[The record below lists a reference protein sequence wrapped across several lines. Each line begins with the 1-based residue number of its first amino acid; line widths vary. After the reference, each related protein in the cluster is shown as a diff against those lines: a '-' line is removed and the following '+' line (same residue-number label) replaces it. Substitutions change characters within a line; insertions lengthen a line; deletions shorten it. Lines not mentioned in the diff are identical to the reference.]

1 MDTHKKNFRMAVLW
15 LLILLLCLFAA
26 VANAAPT
33 GIHPKKIAVV
43 LSGGGAKGAAHIGV
57 LKVLEETGVYP
68 DYVVGT
74 SMGAIIGGLYSIGY
88 TASEL
93 DSLVRTQDWIWLL
106 SDKPKRTDC
115 TLKELE
121 NENRYVF
128 SFPLKREDN
137 THGRD
142 GLVRGQNISNLFSAL
157 TVGYHDSICFS
168 RLPVPF
174 ACVAT
179 DITDGSEVVLD
190 CGVLAEAMRSSMAI
204 PGVFSPVRKDSM
216 ILVDGGL
223 VNNFPVDVA
232 RRMGADIVIGVDVQD
247 GLHDREDLNSLSEI
261 VSQIIDI
268 ACRNKYE
275 QNRSQTDIYIK
286 VDVEGYTAASFTSQA
301 VDTLVRRGYTA
312 ASQQRDR
319 LESMSVFSRPQKIS
333 VGRQSSSKQIRVST
347 IAFTGNGNAAD
358 HERMVRKCGLAEYS
372 TIGMGQIE
380 YALTTLRNELDYP
393 YVTYRLQQDTKDTYR
408 LVFQLESEK
417 RTTLDFGVRFDTE
430 EVVSLLVN
438 ASAELSTLTPSVL
451 SITGK
456 LGKQYMARL
465 QYTIKA
471 LQMHDFNFSYTYN
484 YRDIDICREGDRIC
498 NATYNH
504 HELEVD
510 YTSMRFRNFRYKF
523 GVGFELYHNPS
534 LLYKTAQTSPL
545 KDSPSAHFFK
555 YFLQADYN
563 TQDRNYFPSRG
574 IKFRVNGSAYTDN
587 MIRYEGDTPFYAVS
601 GMFAAALPLN
611 RRFTLEP
618 AVYGRLLDG
627 KNVPYFYANALGGEY
642 PSKYFPQQLPFT
654 GIGKVELADAALLAG
669 YTKIRCHVSGRHY
682 VSLTGNVAV
691 SNTRLYNLFSGEFIY
706 GIGLGY
712 GFDSK
717 FGPLEASVGYSNRT
731 ENVKCHINLGYYF

>member
-1 MDTHKKNFRMAVLW
+1 MRKKNFRMAVLW
-15 LLILLLCLFAA
+15 LLFSSLYLFAL

-93 DSLVRTQDWIWLL
+93 DSLVRTQDWTWLL
-106 SDKPKRTDC
+106 SDKPKRADC

-128 SFPLKREDN
+128 SLPLKRKDN

-142 GLVRGQNISNLFSAL
+142 GLVRGQNISNLFLAL

-190 CGVLAEAMRSSMAI
+190 CGVLAEAMRSSMSI

-275 QNRSQTDIYIK
+275 QNRSQADIYIK

-301 VDTLVRRGYTA
+301 IDTLVHRGYTA

-319 LESMSVFSRPQKIS
+319 LESMSVLSRPQEIS
-333 VGRQSSSKQIRVST
+333 VSRQPSLKQIRIST
-347 IAFTGNGNAAD
+347 IAFTGNGNAVD
-358 HERMVRKCGLAEYS
+358 HEWMVRKCGLAEYS
-372 TIGMGQIE
+372 TIDMGQIE

-393 YVTYRLQQDTKDTYR
+393 YVTYRLQQDSKDTYR
-408 LVFQLESEK
+408 LVFRLESEK

-471 LQMHDFNFSYTYN
+471 LQMHDFNFSYTYS

-523 GVGFELYHNPS
+523 GVGFEFYHNPS
-534 LLYKTAQTSPL
+534 LLYKTAQISPL

-587 MIRYEGDTPFYAVS
+587 MIRYEGDAPFYAVS
-601 GMFAAALPLN
+601 GMFAAALPLTG
-611 RRFTLEP
+611 RLTLEP

-627 KNVPYFYANALGGEY
+627 KDIPYFYANALGGEY

-669 YTKIRCHVSGRHY
+669 YTKIRCHVSGKHY

-731 ENVKCHINLGYYF
+731 EDVKCHISLGYYF